1 MGNLLRIIERI
12 YESAADPSTRGALA
26 AQIAHEFGAE
36 SSFIYTAEDSRA
48 RHRLVNKDLLSAT
61 ANFDQW
67 AHVSYTNYYL
77 ERCEWARR
85 AAGQRFPAALIGDDV
100 LTADELGNSEIYTDY
115 YRKIGVFHALGG
127 LFPVRGADVGMVA
140 IHRPRSAAEFGLRER
155 KLMMQLLPHFQ
166 RLFQI
171 HQRLEAVERGRTLT
185 TEVLERLSL
194 GALLVDGNARVMF
207 ANTLAVR
214 QLRTGRGLTLVGGC
228 LRAQRPDEQ
237 AALSGLIHAAALTA
251 VGQEG
256 SAGGLTAISRSSGTS
271 LSVLVSPFRGVAGT
285 RPDQHSVLVLIS
297 DPGSRAPIPER
308 VIAESF
314 KLTVAEAR
322 LLAALTAGKTMTEY
336 AAAAGVTMNT
346 AKTQL
351 RQIFFK
357 TGYNRQADIIRAV
370 LADPLIAIHSSGALS
385 GVRGAAE

>member
-1 MGNLLRIIERI
+1 MSDLLRIIERI
-12 YESAADPSTRGALA
+12 YESAADPSMRGTLA

-48 RHRLVNKDLLSAT
+48 RRLLINKDLLSAT
-61 ANFDQW
+61 ANFDHW

-77 ERCEWARR
+77 ERDEWARR
-85 AAGQRFPAALIGDDV
+85 ASGQSFPAALIGDDV
-100 LTADELGNSEIYTDY
+100 LTASELGNSEIYTDY

-127 LFPVRGADVGMVA
+127 IFPVRETDVGMVA
-140 IHRPRSAAEFGLRER
+140 IHRPRSAEEFGLRER
-155 KLMMQLLPHFQ
+155 KLMMQLMPHFQ
-166 RLFQI
+166 RVFQI
-171 HQRLEAVERGRTLT
+171 HQRLQAVERGQTLT

-194 GALLVDGNARVMF
+194 GALIVDGNARVVF
-207 ANTLAVR
+207 ANALAVQR
-214 QLRTGRGLTLVGGC
+214 LRTGKGLTVLGGC

-237 AALSGLIHAAALTA
+237 AALSRIIHAAALTS
-251 VGQEG
+251 VGQEA
-256 SAGGLTAISRSSGTS
+256 SAGGLMAISRSSATA
-271 LSVLVSPFRGVAGT
+271 LSVLVSPFCRAAGT
-285 RPDQHSVLVLIS
+285 RPEQQSVLVLIS

-314 KLTVAEAR
+314 KLSLAEAR
-322 LLAALTAGKTMTEY
+322 LLAALAAGRTLTEH
-336 AAAAGVTMNT
+336 AEAAGVTMNT

-351 RQIFFK
+351 RQIFLK

-385 GVRGAAE
+385 GIQDAPE